1 MHRRQWGALV
11 GSYPLYFPCALTQFD
26 AVMTRFRFS
35 AFFAGWL
42 IFVAGAWSSR
52 AETQPDMPDF
62 QEVFQLIRTH
72 VVGVSPAELNRAAV
86 QGLLAELGP
95 KAALVTSGTNRT
107 KGAPLSRT
115 SVFDGGLG
123 YVRIAHVTDG
133 LAKDLANF
141 YSRSSSTNHLNG
153 LVLDLRYADGEDYA
167 AAAALADK
175 FFTNAEPLL
184 NWGNG
189 MVSSEAKTNAI
200 RLPLAILVNSETGG
214 SAEAL
219 AAILRSGGLGLVLG
233 TCTAGEA
240 FVNQTFPLKNGA
252 ELRVASAPLTLGN
265 GASLSTNGLKP
276 DIEVKVNAEDERAFY
291 ADSFLVIRRTNLL
304 ASSIS
309 SGTNQFAGISGSNGT
324 RQRFGEAE
332 LVRQHRAGLDR
343 DGEDSAPARMA
354 EPEKPVVSDPALA
367 RALDLLKGLAV
378 VRQMGS

>member
-1 MHRRQWGALV
+1 
-11 GSYPLYFPCALTQFD
+11 
-26 AVMTRFRFS
+26 MTRFRFS

-42 IFVAGAWSSR
+42 ILIAATSFSR
-52 AETQPDMPDF
+52 AETQPDAPDF
-62 QEVFQLIRTH
+62 QEVFQLIRAH
-72 VVGVSPAELNRAAV
+72 AVAISPAELNRAAV

-95 KAALVTSGTNRT
+95 KAALVTGGTNQP
-107 KGAPLSRT
+107 KGAPLSRV

-141 YSRSSSTNHLNG
+141 YSRSSSTNRLNG

-200 RLPLAILVNSETGG
+200 RLPLAILVNSGTGG

-233 TCTAGEA
+233 TRTAGEA

-265 GASLSTNGLKP
+265 GTSLSTNGLKP

-291 ADSFLVIRRTNLL
+291 ADSFLVVQRTNQL
-304 ASSIS
+304 ASSRT

-343 DGEDSAPARMA
+343 DGEEPALARPV